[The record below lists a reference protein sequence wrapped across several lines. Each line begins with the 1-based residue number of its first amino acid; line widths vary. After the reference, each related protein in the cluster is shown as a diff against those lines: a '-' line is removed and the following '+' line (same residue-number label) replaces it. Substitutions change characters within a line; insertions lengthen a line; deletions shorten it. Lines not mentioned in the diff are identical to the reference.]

1 MSDTPY
7 GSYGAGFVERVVEA
21 ADGVEATLD
30 ADAGAEQVAAS
41 LCAAL
46 FGDVLGHDPAAYE
59 LDGRVAR
66 VRDGDGAVAVTFA
79 AVGRDA
85 ADAGAAVV
93 AAFEAASDEP
103 TARYV
108 VAGGV
113 DRLLVFERVG
123 DGAVHVDDTDGDA
136 GGDGVDRETV
146 DGEDMRTVAGVTA
159 VTHAEIPLARIV
171 AAGRQGRLSQ
181 TLRPGQQLAVAKLTA
196 LRAGELSAVGA
207 GDPDGT
213 PTDREDDGTASEH
226 EATDD
231 GPGAIAETLRDRLD
245 DLLAPAV
252 EAAHARLVD
261 DLDGYDDRAADL
273 REEVRDARRG
283 DGDETAAGPA
293 RRRLL
298 AHECAHAGARALRAA
313 YGTWVRGAGRTGF
326 TPSENRR
333 AFARV
338 VAFQLVEEALLDR
351 TLAGAGVLDAT
362 LTGDALGRLTAF
374 ADDVGVDRD
383 AGDLFALARERRA
396 TVYDRRAP
404 DLAGWAL
411 DDDGVR
417 EALSRTVDALDV
429 ALADL
434 DGEPDPESDPDP
446 NPTRAATA
454 YDRLLSAA
462 DLPGVDTDPHGADR
476 NPAAPDPLSDPLPDA
491 LLDAAGYLDSV
502 AGADTAVGEPTDL
515 GGDLLDPAVGDG
527 RYLLAAAAR
536 LRSELADVDP
546 AERLRAVRERLTGA
560 SPDPLAC
567 RVTETRLLLQL
578 LDDYRAARQEGDG
591 FTLDSLPVYRTDP
604 LIRDEHD
611 PAALARE
618 DYDYVVGAPPATLR
632 RDVADGPVAD
642 AYAGY
647 ETAYYTYDTS
657 ALYVER
663 ASEWLAENGTLA
675 LRVAGR
681 FRDTRCGEK
690 LRERLPQ
697 WYRLEEL
704 REVPGEAAGGTPV
717 LLVARRFR
725 RNEPFTDPEEYEPPT
740 YGFTYAEGLDDEG
753 VRRSSSRLTAEHW
766 DWDADGDDDEIGI

>member
-21 ADGVEATLD
+21 ADSVEATLD

-46 FGDVLGHDPAAYE
+46 FDDVLGHDTTAYE

-79 AVGRDA
+79 AVGRGA

-113 DRLLVFERVG
+113 DRLLVFERVDDEG
-123 DGAVHVDDTDGDA
+123 IRADDPDGDPDGDDVDGAAVGGDDVDGD
-136 GGDGVDRETV
+136 DV
-146 DGEDMRTVAGVTA
+146 RTVAGVTA
-159 VTHAEIPLARIV
+159 VTHAEIPLGRIV

-181 TLRPGQQLAVAKLTA
+181 TLRPGQQLAVAKLTV
-196 LRAGELSAVGA
+196 LRAGELSALGP
-207 GDPDGT
+207 GHPDDT
-213 PTDREDDGTASEH
+213 RSDREDDDTATEH
-226 EATDD
+226 GPTDD
-231 GPGAIAETLRDRLD
+231 GPGAIAETLRARLD

-252 EAAHARLVD
+252 EAAHERLVD
-261 DLDGYDDRAADL
+261 DLDGYDERAADL
-273 REEVRDARRG
+273 RDEVRDARRG
-283 DGDETAAGPA
+283 DGDESAAGPA
-293 RRRLL
+293 RGRLL
-298 AHECAHAGARALRAA
+298 AYERAHADARALRAA

-338 VAFQLVEEALLDR
+338 VAFQLVEEVLVDGALG
-351 TLAGAGVLDAT
+351 GAGILDAT
-362 LTGDALGRLTAF
+362 VTGEGLDRLTAF
-374 ADDVGVDRD
+374 ADEVGVDRD

-396 TVYDRRAP
+396 TVYERRAP

-411 DDDGVR
+411 DDDGVH
-417 EALSRTVDALDV
+417 EALSRTVDAFDA
-429 ALADL
+429 ALAAD
-434 DGEPDPESDPDP
+434 DSESNP
-446 NPTRAATA
+446 NRVAAA

-462 DLPGVDTDPHGADR
+462 DLPGVGTDPHGTDR

-491 LLDAAGYLDSV
+491 LLDAAGYLDPE
-502 AGADTAVGEPTDL
+502 AEADAAVGEATDL

-527 RYLLAAAAR
+527 CHLLAAATR
-536 LRSELADVDP
+536 LRSTLADADP
-546 AERLRAVRERLTGA
+546 AERLRAVGERLTGA
-560 SPDPLAC
+560 SPDPVAC
-567 RVTETRLLLQL
+567 RVTETRLLLRL
-578 LDDYRAARQEGDG
+578 LDDYRAARREDG
-591 FTLDSLPVYRTDP
+591 EFTLDPLPVYRADP
-604 LIRDEHD
+604 LIRGDHE
-611 PAALARE
+611 PAALARAE
-618 DYDYVVGAPPATLR
+618 YDYVVGAPPATLR

-663 ASEWLAENGTLA
+663 ASDWLAENGTLA
-675 LRVAGR
+675 FRVAGR
-681 FRDTRCGEK
+681 FRDTRFGEK

-725 RNEPFTDPEEYEPPT
+725 RNEPFADPDEYEPPT

-753 VRRSSSRLTAEHW
+753 VRRSSTRLTAEHW
-766 DWDADGDDDEIGI
+766 DWDADGDDDGGGI